1 MLSIFTAAV
10 SRYNRDYIQKAV
22 MSALR
27 FVLVSVPSSS
37 IELQKAVLTRL
48 TEGCLLVEI
57 FKAVFSWGG

>member
-1 MLSIFTAAV
+1 VLSIFTAAV